1 MNDYDELSLCC
12 RALSNTELLM
22 FFQNDEDYKTYAQ
35 GIPTIKKEPEK

>member
-22 FFQNDEDYKTYAQ
+22 FFRSDRDYHEYVQ
-35 GIPTIKKEPEK
+35 GVPDIERRRQR